1 MAPPARCK
9 VKTKYLFRIGN
20 SFRLN
25 AYTSNNNLRYHAAA
39 RNLSDIRKYILTFI
53 AFFDHF
59 STLNY
64 VRGII
69 TTVFVDS
76 LKSKQ
81 T

>member
-1 MAPPARCK
+1 MED
-9 VKTKYLFRIGN
+9 

-25 AYTSNNNLRYHAAA
+25 AYTSNNNLRYHTAV
-39 RNLSDIRKYILTFI
+39 RNLSDIRKWILIFI
-53 AFFDHF
+53 TFFDHF

-64 VRGII
+64 ARGII
-69 TTVFVDS
+69 IPVFVDY